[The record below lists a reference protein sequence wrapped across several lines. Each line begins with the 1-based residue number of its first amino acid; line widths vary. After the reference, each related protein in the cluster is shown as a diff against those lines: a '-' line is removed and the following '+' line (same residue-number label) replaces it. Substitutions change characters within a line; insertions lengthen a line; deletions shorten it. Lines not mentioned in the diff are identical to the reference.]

1 MAIIKQEN
9 ILKVLAGFNPWWKT
23 GAVAPAFL
31 KSYKRISYYET
42 LEKISHTTIRRNV
55 ILSGARRVGKTT
67 IIYQVIDN
75 LLKQG
80 VAPEQIVFIS
90 LDHPILKLSSMDAIL
105 ECYHENIHPDKD
117 VYYFFDEIQYAAD
130 WPGWLKIIYD
140 TQPESKPGSGKG
152 QHRKRCWPLV
162 CNSSANAFFL

>member
-80 VAPEQIVFIS
+80 VAPEQIVFYLPRSSYFKIKQ
-90 LDHPILKLSSMDAIL
+90 HGCHIRMLS
-105 ECYHENIHPDKD
+105 
-117 VYYFFDEIQYAAD
+117 
-130 WPGWLKIIYD
+130 
-140 TQPESKPGSGKG
+140 
-152 QHRKRCWPLV
+152 RKY
-162 CNSSANAFFL
+162 SS